1 LSDYSKTT
9 NFTAKDAL
17 STGDPNKLVKGADF
31 DTEFDSIATAV
42 ATKYDSDDIASQAVA
57 EAGTS
62 NTTVM
67 TPLRTQ
73 NWADTWKAENA
84 GMLGDIHALASPG
97 ADRLLFWD
105 NSAAAAALLTVSTG
119 LTLSGTTLTSNDSAI
134 VHDSLS
140 GFVANE
146 HIDHSTV
153 SVTAGTG
160 LSGGGTIAAT
170 RSINLSHL
178 GIESLADP
186 NADRIAFWDDS
197 AGAFKWLVPSSGI
210 SITTT
215 NLNVDHD
222 AATNFVAN
230 EHINHTSV
238 SVTAGTG
245 LSGGGTIAA
254 TRTINVDML
263 GLEDLIAPGADRIY
277 MYDQS
282 ALAAKFLTVGTNLSI
297 SGTTISAPTAT
308 LESAINH
315 DNLTGFVANEHI
327 NHTSVT
333 LTAGS
338 GLTGGGDISANR
350 TFTVGAGTGITVN
363 ANDVALASTAA
374 GTGLTHSSGVL
385 NVIGGNG
392 ITANANDIELSST
405 VPGTG
410 LTMTTG
416 VINVIGGNGIT
427 ANANDIAITNQSVST
442 SVPVGFSSGSLTY
455 DPSSLTAFGT
465 SAGVDLDVDD
475 IILEDNGVSKLC
487 PVSQVVTPQVPTVT
501 GTTDT
506 LAESD
511 FGKAIIYSNASITVT
526 LPNSLKTG
534 YWATLIYSGT
544 GTLTLSAT
552 TTLRTANSLTA
563 CTQQYGSV
571 SVLHV
576 GSNVWYAWGALDS

>member
-62 NTTVM
+62 NTSVM

-84 GMLGDIHALASPG
+84 GMLGDIHAFASPG

-197 AGAFKWLVPSSGI
+197 AGAFKWLVPNSGI

-254 TRTINVDML
+254 TRTLNVDML

-315 DNLTGFVANEHI
+315 NNLTGIVANEHI

-363 ANDVALASTAA
+363 ANDVALAATAA
-374 GTGLTHSSGVL
+374 GTGLTHSAGVL
-385 NVIGGNG
+385 NVIGG
-392 ITANANDIELSST
+392 S
-405 VPGTG
+405 
-410 LTMTTG
+410 
-416 VINVIGGNGIT
+416 GIT
-427 ANANDIAITNQSVST
+427 ANANDIAITNQSVSAT
-442 SVPVGFSSGSLTY
+442 VPVGFSAGSLTF
-455 DPSSLTAFGT
+455 DMSSLTELIAKNMSQSADGWLV
-465 SAGVDLDVDD
+465 SDAGVAKFQPYD
-475 IILEDNGVSKLC
+475 EAGVL
-487 PVSQVVTPQVPTVT
+487 VATVT
-501 GTTDT
+501 GTADT
-506 LAESD
+506 LAQGDMNKFIE
-511 FGKAIIYSNASITVT
+511 YTNAAAVTVT
-526 LPNSLKTG
+526 LNTGVGDVGNFIMIKQSGAGQVTIGGTATIESAGSLVSTAAQHSTIGLVCIAANTWALYGDTG
-534 YWATLIYSGT
+534 
-544 GTLTLSAT
+544 
-552 TTLRTANSLTA
+552 
-563 CTQQYGSV
+563 
-571 SVLHV
+571 
-576 GSNVWYAWGALDS
+576 